1 MTMAAPLV
9 SIVVNNFNYGRF
21 LGQSIESALAQ
32 DHARTEVIVV
42 DDASTD
48 GSRDVIAAFGNRV
61 LAVCQERNGGQA
73 AALNAGFAA
82 SRGDLVIFLD
92 ADDYLYPRAAR
103 VAAAALERGVGTV
116 QYRLDLVDRGGRKI
130 DLYPA
135 REIGFDSGNVVPKLL
150 ETGRYEGTVTSGN
163 AFARATLA
171 SVLPIPEDEFRICAD
186 GYLITAAP
194 FYGAIA
200 AIEEPLG
207 AYRLHG
213 DNLWSGGASLAGR
226 FRRAMRHDADKHRV
240 LAERAA
246 ALGLRSQ
253 GEPGLADY
261 QHVGIRLGSLCLE
274 PEQHPVAT
282 DTRLGLAL
290 RGARAALHAR
300 LPWRRRLVLAAW
312 FLSVGVPPRRIARH
326 ALAWNLDP
334 RSRPPAVD
342 GVLKVL
348 RRMTA

>member
-1 MTMAAPLV
+1 
-9 SIVVNNFNYGRF
+9 
-21 LGQSIESALAQ
+21 
-32 DHARTEVIVV
+32 
-42 DDASTD
+42 
-48 GSRDVIAAFGNRV
+48 
-61 LAVCQERNGGQA
+61 
-73 AALNAGFAA
+73 
-82 SRGDLVIFLD
+82 
-92 ADDYLYPRAAR
+92 
-103 VAAAALERGVGTV
+103 VGTV
-116 QYRLDLVDRGGRKI
+116 QYRLDLVDRCGRKI

-135 REIGFDSGNVVPKLL
+135 REIGFDTGNVVPKLL

-163 AFARATLA
+163 AFSRATLA
-171 SVLPIPEDEFRICAD
+171 AVLPIPEERFRICAD

-194 FYGAIA
+194 FYGTIV

-226 FRRAMRHDADKHRV
+226 FRRAIGHDADKHRV

-246 ALGLRSQ
+246 SLGLRSSR
-253 GEPGLADY
+253 EPGLLDY

-274 PEQHPVAT
+274 PDQHPIAA

-290 RGARAALHAR
+290 RGARASLRAR
-300 LPWRRRLVLAAW
+300 LPWRRRFVIAAW
-312 FLSVGVPPRRIARH
+312 FLSVGIPPRPIARH

-342 GVLKVL
+342 GLLKVL
-348 RRMTA
+348 RRITA